1 MGQKIPNLTF
11 QAISLNSDEILVL
24 KIPAFESLLR
34 DLTKGTIRGAFSHLV
49 GCI

>member
-11 QAISLNSDEILVL
+11 QAISLCSNEIPVL
-24 KIPAFESLLR
+24 KISAFESLLG
-34 DLTKGTIRGAFSHLV
+34 DLIKGTIRGIFLHMV